1 MPTWRRGRMAA
12 TTEDEL
18 LALAGDAV
26 EWQGMALVELA
37 AGATIE
43 QVRESLRIDEAA
55 GRSTNEASEDDQLL
69 AALKTPAAR
78 AQFAW
83 LEDDEELRA
92 VIEDGD
98 FAAWKVFLH
107 PEQRKYAEAAY
118 NGAFRLSGGAG
129 TGKTVVLLHRARFLA
144 KRDPQARIVL
154 TTYTRNLAD
163 AMKRDL
169 LSLDPQLTLATS
181 LGEPGIFVTGVDAA
195 ASAVLSKAG
204 PEALDQAVE
213 AVLGVG
219 GNRAAQAQHQ
229 RDGSLARG
237 RTVGGLGAARRRCA
251 ARRSS
256 SPSTT
261 QWCCPT
267 ASRPRTTT

>member
-1 MPTWRRGRMAA
+1 MYRAVLFKVQSSAGAPHYIFTGVWPHDEAISIAEKAVLKTNPVNGLPELLLAA
-12 TTEDEL
+12 TTGSAAAPAATQVAAPTAVADEPAPQQAQPLLESVSAGISLERLTEELGLDADLAAQALAATSEDEL

-26 EWQGMALVELA
+26 EWQGMALVELT

-43 QVRESLRIDEAA
+43 QVRESLQIDEVAEIDE
-55 GRSTNEASEDDQLL
+55 EASEDDRLL

-107 PEQRKYAEAAY
+107 PEQRKYAEAIY

-144 KRDPQARIVL
+144 KRDPRRASCSRRTPARWP
-154 TTYTRNLAD
+154 TR
-163 AMKRDL
+163 
-169 LSLDPQLTLATS
+169 
-181 LGEPGIFVTGVDAA
+181 
-195 ASAVLSKAG
+195 
-204 PEALDQAVE
+204 
-213 AVLGVG
+213 
-219 GNRAAQAQHQ
+219 
-229 RDGSLARG
+229 
-237 RTVGGLGAARRRCA
+237 
-251 ARRSS
+251 
-256 SPSTT
+256 
-261 QWCCPT
+261 
-267 ASRPRTTT
+267 